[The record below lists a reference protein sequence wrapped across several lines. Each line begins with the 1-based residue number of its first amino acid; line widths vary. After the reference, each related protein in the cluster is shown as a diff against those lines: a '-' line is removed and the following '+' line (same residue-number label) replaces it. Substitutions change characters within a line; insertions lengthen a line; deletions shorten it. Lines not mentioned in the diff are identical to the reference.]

1 LEINKTIQKLIKRL
15 TDICTSL
22 ALLLTLTPLLLLM
35 AVLIAIML
43 GRPVLFQQQRPGLGG
58 KPFNMLKFRSMTDAR
73 DESGA
78 LLPDAERLSGF
89 GKILRATSMDELPE
103 LWNVLRGD
111 MGLVGPRPLLMKYLP
126 LYSSEQARR
135 HQVRPGIT
143 GWAQVNG
150 RNSVEWADKL
160 SMDVWYVENRSFRLD
175 CQICWLSFATVF
187 RPKGTSHPDHATMPE
202 FKGNLDSRDG

>member
-1 LEINKTIQKLIKRL
+1 LENNKTIQKLIKRL
-15 TDICTSL
+15 IDICVAL
-22 ALLLTLTPLLLLM
+22 ALLLTLTPLLLLVAM
-35 AVLIAIML
+35 LIVIML

-73 DESGA
+73 DESGT

-89 GKILRATSMDELPE
+89 GKILRASSMDELPE

-111 MGLVGPRPLLMKYLP
+111 MSLVGPRPLLMKYLP

-150 RNSVEWADKL
+150 RNSVEWEDKF
-160 SMDVWYVENRSFRLD
+160 SMDVWYVENRSFWLD
-175 CQICWLSFATVF
+175 CRILWLTIATVF
-187 RPKGTSHPDHATMPE
+187 RSKESSYASHETMPE